1 MKPLS
6 GGTSARSGFP
16 EAAAGAF
23 GAVLFGAVGVGA
35 DFGGACTACG
45 AGAGNVSGLRGAV
58 LAGCAVGRAAGFVA
72 LAAATLVDVPF
83 AGEVFAAGREGFF
96 AAVLVAALVFAT
108 ERGAFAASRAGALAL
123 ASFRM
128 C

>member
-1 MKPLS
+1 
-6 GGTSARSGFP
+6 
-16 EAAAGAF
+16 
-23 GAVLFGAVGVGA
+23 
-35 DFGGACTACG
+35 
-45 AGAGNVSGLRGAV
+45 
-58 LAGCAVGRAAGFVA
+58 

-108 ERGAFAASRAGALAL
+108 ERGAFAALRAGALAL
-123 ASFRM
+123 AFFMM